1 MSKETTFSDT
11 LHCGNKKRSVN
22 LGRIMNLE
30 LPVAV
35 ELGRIRM
42 VVKDIIGLSPGF
54 VVPMNKSAGEPVDLY
69 LNEVK
74 IAEGEII
81 AIAQNMGIRI
91 TALVGKSERISNLG
105 GIERIKENEHG
116 FKQLETDG

>member
-1 MSKETTFSDT
+1 MMSQEITFSDT
-11 LHCGNKKRSVN
+11 QQCGNKKRSVN
-22 LGRIMNLE
+22 LGLIMNLE

-54 VVPMNKSAGEPVDLY
+54 VVPMNKLAGEPVDLY

-81 AIAQNMGIRI
+81 VIAQNMGIRI
-91 TALVGKSERISNLG
+91 TALVGKSERILTID

-116 FKQLETDG
+116 SKQL